1 MNSHAEIE
9 LSESDIEAVR
19 TSQFLKVPTKTGIFR
34 GACFSMRAK
43 IGGRMQLVMVRCKGG
58 PYEREIK
65 GGKTAL
71 YVDVFGY
78 GVDKAVNITR
88 LREQVKEDARDG

>member
-1 MNSHAEIE
+1 MKLHAEIE
-9 LSESDIEAVR
+9 FSDSDIEAAR
-19 TSQFLKVPTKTGIFR
+19 SSQFLKTPATTGIFR
-34 GACFSMRAK
+34 GACFSLRTK
-43 IGGRMQLVMVRCKGG
+43 IGGRMQLVMVRCKGQ

-65 GGKTAL
+65 GGKKAL